1 MFILTWQ
8 VSCLTTSSFP
18 WFMDL
23 TFQVP
28 IHYCSLQHRILLSS
42 PDKSTAECHVH
53 FGPATSF
60 ILGQWVILLC
70 SSPVAYW
77 TASDL
82 GDSSFGVISVWPIIQ
97 FLRFSQQVCWGG
109 LLPAVNHVLSE
120 LSNMTCPSWV
130 ALHGMAHSFIELH
143 KPLLHDKT
151 VIYEGERILCVL

>member
-1 MFILTWQ
+1 MLMFTLAI
-8 VSCLTTSSFP
+8 SCLTASSFP

-70 SSPVAYW
+70 SSPVDTIRA
-77 TASDL
+77 
-82 GDSSFGVISVWPIIQ
+82 GV
-97 FLRFSQQVCWGG
+97 
-109 LLPAVNHVLSE
+109 LLCSCHIYIYIYIYI
-120 LSNMTCPSWV
+120 W
-130 ALHGMAHSFIELH
+130 SFIHFMRFLWQVYWH
-143 KPLLHDKT
+143 SLPFPSPVDNVYQNSLLWPFSL
-151 VIYEGERILCVL
+151 EWLCTTWLRASLSYASPFTTTR